1 MGSNAPYLADLFST
15 VETSGNPN
23 AEYLQMELNTFND
36 MKKRGYLP
44 ATATFGDYV
53 NIDPQKRRS
62 IANKSNYEDMTL
74 KFYDYMQNIYGAETP
89 EQAAL
94 FSYRPGYLKRYGS
107 VDNIP
112 AGLPGSF
119 GKDSKTVMQ
128 QRLDTLN
135 KAGFTQ

>member
-1 MGSNAPYLADLFST
+1 MANNAPYLADLFAS
-15 VETSGNPN
+15 VETGGDPT
-23 AEYLQMELNTFND
+23 AEYLQMEVDTFND
-36 MKKRGYLP
+36 MKRRGYLP
-44 ATATFGDYV
+44 ASATFEDYIT
-53 NIDPQKRRS
+53 IDAMKKRS
-62 IANKSNYEDMTL
+62 IANVPAYQDLTSN
-74 KFYDYMQNIYGAETP
+74 FYDYMQNVYGAQTP

-112 AGLPGSF
+112 SGLPGSF